1 MSRTILTLALLLAAP
16 VHADINRIAGG
27 GASGGSVATNAP
39 VDARSLEYTA
49 MSLVLT
55 DQSRNVVQ
63 AIGADGVLTDLLGT
77 TLTEQTGKPLAGVA
91 TSVSVAPAGVA
102 ASSDG
107 DLYVIAGRRVLR
119 VVSPMVEIFTEPGGG
134 ADLLSPTGADA
145 SAFHLYVADPS
156 LNRVLRYPL
165 ACAGPRCQPD
175 RIITGLALP
184 YDVQVSEDG
193 ALVYVLEQ
201 GGRVKRISPDGTAT
215 LVAGGGTDPG
225 SGVPALSARFSV
237 PAGLCLAP
245 NGDLYVADSGQRRL
259 AKIAGGTVTTIAGT
273 GLAQNPA
280 AWVTSSVPL
289 AQPLTRPY
297 DCAVSRD
304 GRTVAVSVADD
315 KRVYVIDLVA
325 GAITPTATAPP
336 ATVTATRSPV
346 PTHTAPPTVTRTRT
360 VTPPPTATATIRP
373 CAPGE
378 VPSCEGPTL

>member
-1 MSRTILTLALLLAAP
+1 MSRTILIIALLLAAS

-39 VDARSLEYTA
+39 VDARSLEYA
-49 MSLVLT
+49 PMSLVLT

-63 AIGADGVLTDLLGT
+63 AIGADGVLADVLGT
-77 TLTEQTGKPLAGVA
+77 TLAEQAGKPLAGVA
-91 TSVSVAPAGVA
+91 SQVSMTPSGVA
-102 ASSDG
+102 ATSEG
-107 DLYVIAGRRVLR
+107 DVYVVAGRRVLR
-119 VVSPMVEIFTEPGGG
+119 VVPPMVEVFTEPGGG
-134 ADLLSPTGADA
+134 VDLLSPTGADA

-201 GGRVKRISPDGTAT
+201 GGRVKRVAADGSVT

-225 SGVPALSARFSV
+225 SGVAALSARFST
-237 PAGLCLAP
+237 PTGFCLAP
-245 NGDLYVADSGQRRL
+245 TGELYVADSGQRRL
-259 AKIAGGTVTTIAGT
+259 AKIAGGIVTTVAGT
-273 GLAQNPA
+273 GQAQNPG
-280 AWVTSSVPL
+280 AWVTSTAPL
-289 AQPLTRPY
+289 SQPLTRPY

-304 GRTVAVSVADD
+304 GKRLAVSVADD
-315 KRVYVIDLVA
+315 KRVYVLDLA
-325 GAITPTATAPP
+325 TGAITPTATHSPRP
-336 ATVTATRSPV
+336 TDTA
-346 PTHTAPPTVTRTRT
+346 APTVTRTRT
-360 VTPPPTATATIRP
+360 PVPPTATATIRP

-378 VPSCEGPTL
+378 APSCQGPTL